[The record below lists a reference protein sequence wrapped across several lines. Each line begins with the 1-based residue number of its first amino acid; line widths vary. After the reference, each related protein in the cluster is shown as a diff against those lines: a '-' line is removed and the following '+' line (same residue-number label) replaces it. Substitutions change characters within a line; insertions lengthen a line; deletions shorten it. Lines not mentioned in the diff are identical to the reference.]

1 MGTGYFSVLSFEEL
15 VGLFLWQQGWSG
27 SVIEHIVRFGLSV
40 LLLAGMLYL
49 GWQGLRMGKRAQ
61 QRVWGEE
68 GDPPPSIIAKDEKE
82 EDSN

>member
-1 MGTGYFSVLSFEEL
+1 
-15 VGLFLWQQGWSG
+15 
-27 SVIEHIVRFGLSV
+27 
-40 LLLAGMLYL
+40 MLYL

>member
-1 MGTGYFSVLSFEEL
+1 M
-15 VGLFLWQQGWSG
+15 
-27 SVIEHIVRFGLSV
+27 IEHIVRFGLSV